1 MDVELEGITNVENF
15 YFNFGIRDV
24 YAIAQLVGE
33 SGKVIGVDMT
43 DEQLATANEFE
54 EYHREKFGYAK
65 SNVSFKTFIHR
76 ICYQITN
83 SPSKAQ
89 LESSI

>member
-1 MDVELEGITNVENF
+1 MFLKF
-15 YFNFGIRDV
+15 CLRDV

-54 EYHREKFGYAK
+54 EYHRQKFGYEK
-65 SNVSFKTFIHR
+65 SNVSFKKGFENFFLIPFFSGYKKSCFSNFEKFE
-76 ICYQITN
+76 I
-83 SPSKAQ
+83 
-89 LESSI
+89 LF